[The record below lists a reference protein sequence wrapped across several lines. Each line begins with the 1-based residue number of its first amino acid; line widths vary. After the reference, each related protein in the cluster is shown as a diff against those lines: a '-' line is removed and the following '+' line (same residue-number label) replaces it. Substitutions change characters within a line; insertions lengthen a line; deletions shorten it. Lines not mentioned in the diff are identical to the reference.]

1 VRPPVSIVVPTHNY
15 AGYVGQ
21 AIRSALQQGYG
32 PVEIVVVDD
41 GSTDDTPAV
50 LREFGSAIQTVRLEG
65 RGVSAA
71 RNAGLD
77 RTRGD
82 YVVLLDADDLLVP
95 GGVAAQ
101 VASFERRSD
110 LDAVIG
116 EWYTCHVPSGTIVRN
131 RSALRGDALAHL
143 LRRNIAATPSAVMLR
158 RATLV
163 ELGGFDTSLGFT
175 ADWEMWLRLAKR
187 GGGFARVTAPTAV
200 YRVHQ
205 RSMTSRLDGAIADVT
220 ALLDRC
226 FDDAALPDSLRAVE
240 PESRFG
246 AMMYL
251 VELCLQQDDLP
262 RGSACVRRALSWN
275 PGAVDAFDFYRCL
288 GEATLQGGLQS
299 GRAVV
304 DVIQSMLTLC
314 AELDPGLDG
323 RSRRRHALR
332 HLAAGLIARN
342 AGDLRLGLRHLR
354 LAARESW
361 STVLAPAQLG
371 GTARLLVPPG
381 MIGAAR
387 RILDRVRFGAGAGV
401 SPAVRA
407 LLAPGSGEP

>member
-1 VRPPVSIVVPTHNY
+1 VSIIIPTHNY

-32 PVEIVVVDD
+32 PVEVVVVDD

-50 LREFGSAIQTVRLEG
+50 LREFGSAIRSVRLEG

-71 RNAGLD
+71 RNAGLGLA
-77 RTRGD
+77 RGE

-101 VASFERRSD
+101 VAWFEGHPD
-110 LDAVIG
+110 LDAVVG
-116 EWYTCHVPSGTIVRN
+116 DWYTCDVPSGTIVRN
-131 RSALRGDALAHL
+131 RSSLRGDALPHL
-143 LRRNIAATPSAVMLR
+143 LRTNIVATPSAVMLR

-163 ELGGFDTSLGFT
+163 ALGGFDTSLGFT
-175 ADWEMWLRLAKR
+175 ADWEMWLRLAR
-187 GGGFARVTAPTAV
+187 QGRGFACVTAPTAV

-205 RSMTSRLDGAIADVT
+205 RSMTSRLDEAIADVT
-220 ALLDRC
+220 AFLDRC
-226 FDDAALPDSLRAVE
+226 FGDAALPESLRAVE

-251 VELCLQQDDLP
+251 GQLCLQQDDHP
-262 RGSACVRRALSWN
+262 RGGECVRRALRWN
-275 PGAVDAFDFYRCL
+275 PGAVDTLHFYRCL
-288 GEATLQGGLQS
+288 AGATSRGGLQS

-304 DVIQSMLTLC
+304 DVVESMLTLC
-314 AELDPGLDG
+314 AGLDLG
-323 RSRRRHALR
+323 RDERPRRRQALR
-332 HLAAGLIARN
+332 HLAAGMIARN
-342 AGDLRLGLRHLR
+342 AGDLRLGVRHLR
-354 LAARESW
+354 LAARGSW
-361 STVLAPAQLG
+361 PTVLAPPQLG

-387 RILDRVRFGAGAGV
+387 RIFDRIRFGSRAGV
-401 SPAVRA
+401 PPAVRA
-407 LLAPGSGEP
+407 LLGGGGKP